1 MSNKPLVTDFE
12 KIILLGLVFLFGYGI
27 YKNGGTL
34 MYKRSE
40 ETTIIDGESSVN
52 IYRELDEN
60 EMDFNRNIKGF
71 DESYKMRKKRLNT
84 AYILNRLAQTYSD
97 GKEET
102 KRQMKEMGLTEDEMN
117 YYNNVRKE
125 NNHSDHI
132 QDAKEWYN
140 VLKTSA
146 STYEKF
152 KSIVDDF
159 NKRTSGTNNENVLL
173 KDESNLNDFYRNL
186 ESAFGISETEAKM
199 FSFLGKKKVSDWV
212 KFIEES
218 ERGN

>member
-12 KIILLGLVFLFGYGI
+12 KIILLGLVILFGYGI

-102 KRQMKEMGLTEDEMN
+102 KRQMKEMG
-117 YYNNVRKE
+117 
-125 NNHSDHI
+125 
-132 QDAKEWYN
+132 
-140 VLKTSA
+140 KT
-146 STYEKF
+146 
-152 KSIVDDF
+152 
-159 NKRTSGTNNENVLL
+159 
-173 KDESNLNDFYRNL
+173 
-186 ESAFGISETEAKM
+186 
-199 FSFLGKKKVSDWV
+199 
-212 KFIEES
+212 
-218 ERGN
+218 